1 MERDSKIYKT
11 YVEILKRELVPAMG
25 CTEPIAIAFATA
37 KATAVLGT
45 LPEKILVETSGN
57 IIKNV
62 KSVVVPNTN
71 GKRGIATAA
80 AAGAVFGDADAGL
93 QVIAKSSEEDQ
104 KKLDEYLKRT
114 EITVKGIDHG
124 YILDII
130 ITVST
135 DGHIAKVRC
144 ALEHT
149 NICHIEKDGEV
160 LFDKPIVEK
169 TSDSLLDY
177 DLLDIKEIVDFAETC
192 ELSDV
197 RPMLEQQI
205 KYNVAISDEGLKG
218 NYGANIG
225 RVILTAYGTDNIR
238 VVARASAAAGSDAR
252 MNGCEMPVVI
262 NAGSGNQG
270 ITCSV
275 PVVKFAEKYQTSEEN
290 LYRALV
296 ISDLVTLHEKEGI
309 GRLSAYCGAV
319 SAGAG
324 AGAGIAWLLSGG
336 DYKYVTH
343 TIVNALAINSGMVCD
358 GAKSSC
364 AAKIAASVDAGILGY
379 EMYKNGQ
386 QFRDGEGIVTK
397 GVENTIRNVSR
408 LGRDGMKET
417 DQEIIRIMTE
427 KC

>member
-1 MERDSKIYKT
+1 MEVTSN
-11 YVEILKRELVPAMG
+11 
-25 CTEPIAIAFATA
+25 AIQT
-37 KATAVLGT
+37 VN
-45 LPEKILVETSGN
+45 S
-57 IIKNV
+57 
-62 KSVVVPNTN
+62 
-71 GKRGIATAA
+71 
-80 AAGAVFGDADAGL
+80 DAD
-93 QVIAKSSEEDQ
+93 VIFTDTTVGCRCGA
-104 KKLDEYLKRT
+104 
-114 EITVKGIDHG
+114 ITNRPDSA
-124 YILDII
+124 I
-130 ITVST
+130 ITLRGGARYFV
-135 DGHIAKVRC
+135 
-144 ALEHT
+144 
-149 NICHIEKDGEV
+149 
-160 LFDKPIVEK
+160 
-169 TSDSLLDY
+169 
-177 DLLDIKEIVDFAETC
+177 
-192 ELSDV
+192 
-197 RPMLEQQI
+197 
-205 KYNVAISDEGLKG
+205 